1 MSFRTTG
8 LLAGEP
14 NAKKRTQR
22 HEDQSAGD
30 DHKKHRRDL
39 GHISLRRR
47 HPLPNSPVSKHALAL
62 GSRKRA
68 RRPVV
73 MSASGQS
80 TT

>member
-14 NAKKRTQR
+14 NATKGTQG

-47 HPLPNSPVSKHALAL
+47 HPLANSPVSKHALAL
-62 GSRKRA
+62 GSRKACAVRF
-68 RRPVV
+68 V